1 VRVAKLGVE
10 KCAEV
15 VRRPSEWNDLSL
27 DEKMNWLRKQRTRF
41 NGGRKSRLQG
51 RDKERVWSLLK
62 EYRNISLVA
71 DLLGVHRITVHR
83 FLKRFPV
90 PKTFVVDKPMNL
102 LDFPEMGIWMQ
113 RIKAFANQRSIN
125 TYLGDLRAFYKHM
138 KTKHPERAK
147 PSLWTSDDIN
157 EWIYSLPSHLWH
169 RAITPL
175 RSLKLK
181 APNEFPSI
189 DLGLLPTKKT
199 HAAKRSLAGVAAYY
213 LEPEQINKMIYEAEE
228 KRDKAL
234 LAFLFNVICRT
245 SALTEIKVTDIDL
258 KQHFAK
264 VKDKGDITWL
274 CYGLSEETCQFIA
287 EYLEERG
294 CPPEGYL
301 FVNGNNNKLT
311 TTQVNQ
317 IIQQAG
323 QKAGVEG
330 KVLTA
335 KVFRKSLV
343 KHALTPEEEGG
354 LGMEPVS
361 LIGTGKKTKTCF
373 CVGWTE
379 MKVLMEH
386 YAPRLM
392 SQIESDRAKFHFCMH
407 ANMDNV

>member
-1 VRVAKLGVE
+1 MS
-10 KCAEV
+10 EV
-15 VRRPSEWNDLSL
+15 VKRPSDWNEMTL
-27 DEKMNWLRKQRTRF
+27 EQKMSWLRRQRTRF
-41 NGGRKSRLQG
+41 NGGRKGRLQG
-51 RDKERVWSLLK
+51 RDKERVWSMLK
-62 EYRNISLVA
+62 EHGSKSIVA
-71 DLLGVHRITVHR
+71 DLLGVNRSTLHR
-83 FLKRFPV
+83 FLQKFSV
-90 PKTFVVDKPMNL
+90 PKTFVVDESMNL
-102 LDFPEMGIWMQ
+102 LDFPEMKLWLK

-147 PSLWTSDDIN
+147 PSLWSSDDIT
-157 EWIYSLPSHLWH
+157 EWVYSLPSHIWH

-189 DLGLLPTKKT
+189 DLGLLPTKRT

-213 LEPEQINKMIYEAEE
+213 LEPSQITAMIYEAEE
-228 KRDKAL
+228 KRDKAM
-234 LAFLFNVICRT
+234 LAFLFNIICRT
-245 SALTEIKVTDIDL
+245 SALAAITLDDIDL
-258 KQHFAK
+258 KKHFVK

-274 CYGLSEETCQFIA
+274 CHGLSEETCKFIE

-294 CPPEGYL
+294 YPKAGYL
-301 FVNGNNNKLT
+301 FANGHGNKMT
-311 TTQVNQ
+311 SSQINQ
-317 IIQQAG
+317 IIKKAG
-323 QKAGVEG
+323 KKAGVED

-335 KVFRKSLV
+335 KVFRKSFV
-343 KHALTPEEEGG
+343 KHALTPEEDGG

-392 SQIESDRAKFHFCMH
+392 SQIESDRAKFHF
-407 ANMDNV
+407 